1 MSKTPW
7 KRSNEHR
14 RRFLE
19 FGKGWIRSNFKEND
33 RLLDSG
39 RICMTDLWIRPSSGR
54 ISKRIRRRITLTSLS
69 VRIKLDS
76 FIWIERAGSHTK
88 ESPDS
93 LKVGAG
99 EGIQWKLG
107 EFQDT
112 TSKKSIVA
120 FAKIKNFWHFGTT
133 LTKSTLEKMISH
145 LSKLRPILFMCLLNS
160 AALAQLV
167 VLDQE
172 EENRRRVAAKAMLP
186 KTRIFYPT
194 RFLRPIEDSWWRYH
208 MYG

>member
-39 RICMTDLWIRPSSGR
+39 RICMTDLRIRPSSGR

-93 LKVGAG
+93 LKAGAG

-133 LTKSTLEKMISH
+133 LTNPPSKRWSH
-145 LSKLRPILFMCLLNS
+145 IWASFAQSCSCVYWILLH
-160 AALAQLV
+160 
-167 VLDQE
+167 
-172 EENRRRVAAKAMLP
+172 
-186 KTRIFYPT
+186 
-194 RFLRPIEDSWWRYH
+194 WRS
-208 MYG
+208 